1 MNLVIRCLDGKLQV
15 WADDKQYLFAED
27 GLNVLVYGKAAQRMI
42 DGAGFD
48 GQDRKGRLEQ

>member
-1 MNLVIRCLDGKLQV
+1 MSRICSRH
-15 WADDKQYLFAED
+15 KQYLFAED
-27 GLNVLVYGKAAQRMI
+27 GLNVLVYGKAAQRII